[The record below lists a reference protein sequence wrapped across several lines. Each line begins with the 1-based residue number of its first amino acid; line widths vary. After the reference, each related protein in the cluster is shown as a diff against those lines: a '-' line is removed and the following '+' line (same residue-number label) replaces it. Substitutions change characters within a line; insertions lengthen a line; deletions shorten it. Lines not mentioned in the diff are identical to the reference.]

1 MDTPDDQ
8 ACRKAARVETIKAY
22 GASLLA
28 TTLFGLSFLFLK
40 IALEANGGRVFDILS
55 YRFLIGSAVMLFL
68 LRAGLVQ
75 TRFRG
80 KDWRG
85 LLLMCL
91 LNPALY
97 FTLEILGV
105 SRVASSE
112 AGMMLAVLPVTTT
125 ILGILF
131 LGERIRFRQWFFA
144 LLSISGILL
153 IQLCSY
159 EPGNSSNLGRILL
172 LLAILA
178 GSAYSIV
185 TKQLSSTYT
194 ATERTAAMIF
204 SGAVFFTI
212 LAFLSDW
219 RDKRLAD
226 YFANFVN
233 PRVLLPIL
241 YLSLACSVI
250 AFFLLNYAIGRLPVS
265 RNSVMANFAT
275 VVSILAGVVF
285 LQERFLWYHALG
297 SVLIVTGVIGTT
309 LVGQKRGGQKGINQK
324 RGGRPAPPAP

>member
-8 ACRKAARVETIKAY
+8 ARHKAAKNEAFKAY

-40 IALEANGGRVFDILS
+40 IALAANGDRVFDLLS
-55 YRFLIGSAVMLFL
+55 YRFLISSAVMLFL
-68 LRAGLVQ
+68 LRTRFVQ
-75 TRFRG
+75 MRFRG

-97 FTLEILGV
+97 FTLEIFGV

-112 AGMMLAVLPVTTT
+112 AGMMLSILPVTTT

-131 LGERIRFRQWFFA
+131 LGERISIRQWFFA
-144 LLSISGILL
+144 LLSISGIVL

-159 EPGNSSNLGRILL
+159 EPGNSSNLGRFLL

-185 TKQLSSTYT
+185 TKKVSSTHT
-194 ATERTAAMIF
+194 AIERTAAMIF
-204 SGAVFFTI
+204 SGAIFFTS
-212 LAFLSDW
+212 LAIISDW
-219 RDKRLAD
+219 RDKRIAD
-226 YFANFVN
+226 YFANIIN
-233 PRVLLPIL
+233 PSVLLPIL
-241 YLSLACSVI
+241 YLSLACSVV
-250 AFFLLNYAIGRLPVS
+250 AFFLLNDAIARLPVS

-285 LQERFLWYHALG
+285 LQERFLWFHAVG

-309 LVGQKRGGQKGINQK
+309 LVGQRRNGQKGIN
-324 RGGRPAPPAP
+324 

>member
-1 MDTPDDQ
+1 METPDDL
-8 ACRKAARVETIKAY
+8 AYRKTAKTETIKAY

-40 IALEANGGRVFDILS
+40 IALEANGGRVFDLLS
-55 YRFLIGSAVMLFL
+55 YRFLIGSAVMLI
-68 LRAGLVQ
+68 LRQTGIVQ
-75 TRFRG
+75 MCFRG

-112 AGMMLAVLPVTTT
+112 AGMMLSVLPVTTT

-131 LGERIRFRQWFFA
+131 LGERISIRQWAFA

-153 IQLCSY
+153 IQLCSF
-159 EPGNSSNLGRILL
+159 EPGNSSNVGRFLL

-185 TKQLSSTYT
+185 TKKLSSTHT
-194 ATERTAAMIF
+194 AIERTAAMIF
-204 SGAVFFTI
+204 AGAVFFTSM
-212 LAFLSDW
+212 AVVSDW
-219 RDKRLAD
+219 REKRLND
-226 YFANFVN
+226 YFANFVS

-250 AFFLLNYAIGRLPVS
+250 AFFLLNYAIARLPVS
-265 RNSVMANFAT
+265 RNSVMANFGT

-285 LQERFLWYHALG
+285 LQERFLWYHAVG

-309 LVGQKRGGQKGINQK
+309 LVGQKHFRQK
-324 RGGRPAPPAP
+324 RSERPASPAL